1 MKILDKLLSRES
13 IFKKSEVSLLEHLL
27 TFCFAKK
34 VKKGQCILH
43 EGDINDKMFYIQSGF
58 FRVYSIENDKE
69 INTWFVGAGDFIL
82 SINSFYHEVPT
93 IEYIEA
99 LEDSEVFSIRKDLYF
114 MLLKNHHKLA
124 IFTINELME
133 NLCEF
138 QEQCRILRQM
148 NAESK
153 YRFLAEKK
161 PKIINKISQKHLA
174 SFLGIDITYM
184 SKIIKHAQ
192 AEIVS
197 QN

>member
-13 IFKKSEVSLLEHLL
+13 IFKKSEVSLLEHIL
-27 TFCFAKK
+27 TFAFARK

-43 EGDINDKMFYIQSGF
+43 EGDVNDKMFYIQSGF
-58 FRVYSIENDKE
+58 FRVYEVEKEKE
-69 INTWFVGAGDFIL
+69 INTWFVGSGDFIL
-82 SINSFYHEVPT
+82 SIHSFYHEVPT
-93 IEYIEA
+93 TEYIEA

-114 MLLKNHHKLA
+114 LLLKNHHKLA
-124 IFTINELME
+124 MFTINELME

-138 QEQCRILRQM
+138 QQQCRILRQM